1 MADVYC
7 ACIISNIEGMKPLGI
22 TPPPPDFDLSLE
34 ALDKRTRRLEASSRV
49 TPPPPL
55 TDASW
60 DSLTWRVCRLSR
72 LAPGSALKKAPSL
85 GNAASLPLL
94 KSAIATINTQSR
106 VPWPGDDAVGEKQ
119 FMGLAAQWLCH
130 YAGQRRYE
138 IREPSFD
145 LGPVCCLAM
154 DLCLET
160 EVGYPWSF
168 PYPRPPGSGP
178 VVVPVGGPARKRCCG
193 CCSCS
198 CHKNSRSRDSSV
210 DSSVVPPG
218 RRWVVFGWVK
228 KLAFWRKKRTADD
241 ASSISSTIVD
251 D

>member
-7 ACIISNIEGMKPLGI
+7 ACVISNIEGMRSANVI
-22 TPPPPDFDLSLE
+22 TPIPADFDSTLE
-34 ALDKRTRRLEASSRV
+34 ALDSRVRRLEASFRV

-72 LAPGSALKKAPSL
+72 SSSGTGLKKAPAL

-119 FMGLAAQWLCH
+119 FLGLAAQWLCH
-130 YAGQRRYE
+130 YAGQRRVE
-138 IREPSFD
+138 IKDPSFQ
-145 LGPVCCLAM
+145 LEHVCCLAL

-160 EVGYPWSF
+160 EAGF
-168 PYPRPPGSGP
+168 PRTAPYGRPAGP
-178 VVVPVGGPARKRCCG
+178 MGVPPLPPSIHPKKACCG
-193 CCSCS
+193 CCSCH

-210 DSSVVPPG
+210 DSDASSRRG
-218 RRWVVFGWVK
+218 RWSAFGWVK
-228 KLAFWRKKRTADD
+228 KLAFWRKKRVMDD
-241 ASSISSTIVD
+241 DSSMGTIVD
-251 D
+251 